1 MEGKKK
7 KEKEKNRT
15 VNTREREAKTCVYG
29 IWSSNEKHRV
39 SGHVFIM
46 LKSKDPEAIRRRLQI
61 IIHIFSIFP
70 FGSFSADVNIY
81 HRRLAEPVMCRGH
94 RLWRLFSRHVS
105 SRDTLRLHML
115 LLFFFFPCLSPG
127 LQYSRWR
134 LSIYHYWYH
143 SCCWVSFCHFYMVKK
158 IEINLLALFFQHNTC
173 PYKDTGPQ

>member
-81 HRRLAEPVMCRGH
+81 HRRLAEPVMCRAH
-94 RLWRLFSRHVS
+94 RLWRLFCRHVS
-105 SRDTLRLHML
+105 SRDTLRLYML
-115 LLFFFFPCLSPG
+115 LLFLFFFLVCFVFFSWSPIFTVTFIHLPLLISFLSPF
-127 LQYSRWR
+127 LFSQ
-134 LSIYHYWYH
+134 
-143 SCCWVSFCHFYMVKK
+143 KK
-158 IEINLLALFFQHNTC
+158 YGQKNRNQFTSPFFST
-173 PYKDTGPQ
+173 